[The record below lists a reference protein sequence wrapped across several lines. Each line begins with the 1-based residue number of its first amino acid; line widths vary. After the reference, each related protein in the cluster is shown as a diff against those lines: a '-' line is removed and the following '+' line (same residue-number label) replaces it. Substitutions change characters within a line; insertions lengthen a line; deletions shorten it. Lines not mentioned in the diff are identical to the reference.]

1 MAHVANT
8 PVLARPF
15 GFDFSGLAQSIAD
28 WRLYRQTLSELNA
41 MTDRDLAD
49 IGVSRLSIRDIARE
63 AAYGA

>member
-1 MAHVANT
+1 MAYAANN
-8 PVLARPF
+8 PVFARPF
-15 GFDFSGLAQSIAD
+15 GFDLADLARSFAD
-28 WRLYRQTLSELNA
+28 WRLYRKTLSELEA